1 MNKVVILALSI
12 ILCIIII
19 AATSIGIQNHN
30 ECETWT
36 TDTAEKL
43 VKRDS
48 RKTYLIIMLVIAILV
63 MFVDTWGIY
72 DHVKGGNKNP
82 TPGNRLR
89 ALAQFSKNQK

>member
-48 RKTYLIIMLVIAILV
+48 RKTYLIIMLIIAILA
-63 MFVDTWGIY
+63 MLVDMWGIY
-72 DHVKGGNKNP
+72 TYITAKPAKPTNGLPNP
-82 TPGNRLR
+82 K
-89 ALAQFSKNQK
+89 SS